1 MAAPAAVWQCGGC
14 SALGERF
21 QWRRPQS
28 PGSRGHS
35 PGSGDPLGTCG
46 GQEDTGPRGRSCRG
60 APPRAVQVSAPHAR
74 SIQAPTDWGLQELLR
89 ELTLGLKSWPPPVLL
104 FLPYVTLCLGWSGAT
119 REHGSH
125 RINSSQVAMPLA
137 GAGAAPSGHTPDN
150 QKRRPLPQ
158 KITWKETG
166 RASS

>member
-1 MAAPAAVWQCGGC
+1 MIPLGHVGAGRTQDREDAPAAG
-14 SALGERF
+14 
-21 QWRRPQS
+21 
-28 PGSRGHS
+28 
-35 PGSGDPLGTCG
+35 
-46 GQEDTGPRGRSCRG
+46 
-60 APPRAVQVSAPHAR
+60 PPRAVQVSAPHAR